1 MGKSE
6 NDIEGTIWDTVGRG
20 GTRWDTFDEINS
32 LTTAIKMEIQ
42 KRCKY
47 CGVQFIAHKMT
58 TLYCSPSCNDKDYRK
73 RIREG
78 QISKYLEQE
87 AATQQR
93 VTELDGKAFLTP
105 REAAKLLGIGKSSVY
120 RELASG
126 MIKAVQMKGKTLI
139 RRKDIEA
146 MFDKPAEYQPRTGKK
161 HEDREYYTLRQIVEK
176 FKCSR
181 KAVWNRCEK
190 FGIHK
195 VYRGRNT
202 FFDKALVDIHFAE
215 LLVEVN
221 LADYYTVAQLMEKY
235 SLSKQAVLSFVSRH
249 DIPRITQGRVV
260 YYSKLHVDTF
270 KGEREC
276 MDPNYYT
283 YEEAMQKY
291 GFSKDRVSYYVRT
304 YNIPSQKQG
313 RYTLIDREA
322 FDKTI
327 KERMETNS
335 LAKEL
340 ATRKKLDK
348 TLKIPDGFINVK
360 QIAEKYGVTEKSVQA
375 RTRENKIDKI
385 VVGHLNYYNES
396 DVDKLYNSDPEK
408 FDVPEGYISAEQVAE
423 RFQVTVAHVYNRTR
437 KEKVPKIII
446 KNFNFYELNAVE
458 QLFGNRLTPEDMTD
472 VDPSEWITGEEIEQL
487 YGMTE
492 VARRTFV
499 SRHKIPCK
507 KVHEIAYY
515 SKTEIEYERNPGL
528 RDKEKYYTVEQITE
542 KFGLP
547 REEMYAL
554 ARSKHIEKK
563 RDGRFVLF
571 LKEDVIK
578 AIHERNR

>member
-1 MGKSE
+1 
-6 NDIEGTIWDTVGRG
+6 
-20 GTRWDTFDEINS
+20 
-32 LTTAIKMEIQ
+32 MEIQ

-47 CGVQFIAHKMT
+47 CGVLFIAHKMT
-58 TLYCSPSCNDKDYRK
+58 TLYCSPSCNGKDYKRK
-73 RIREG
+73 IREA
-78 QISKYLEQE
+78 QVSEYLEQE
-87 AATQQR
+87 AATQPR
-93 VTELDGKAFLTP
+93 VTKLDGKAFLTP
-105 REAAKLLGIGKSSVY
+105 TEAGTLLGISRPTVY
-120 RELASG
+120 RRMMDG
-126 MIKAVQMKGKTLI
+126 TIKAVQMKGKTLI

-146 MFDKPAEYQPRTGKK
+146 MFDNPAEYQPRTGKK

-181 KAVWNRCEK
+181 KAVWHRCEK
-190 FGIHK
+190 FGIQK

-221 LADYYTVAQLMEKY
+221 LSDYYTVAQLMKKY
-235 SLSKQAVLSFVSRH
+235 SLSKQSVLSFVSRH

-260 YYSKLHVDTF
+260 YYSKVHVDSF

-276 MDPNYYT
+276 MDPNSYT
-283 YEEAMQKY
+283 YDEAMKKY
-291 GFSKDRVSYYVRT
+291 GFSKDQVNYYVRT
-304 YNIPSQKQG
+304 YNIPNHKQG

-340 ATRKKLDK
+340 ATRKKLEK
-348 TLKIPDGFINVK
+348 NVEIPEGYVTVK

-375 RTRENKIDKI
+375 KTRDNKLEKI
-385 VVGHLNYYNES
+385 VVGHFNYYKAS
-396 DVDKLYNSDPEK
+396 DVDRIYTSDPEK
-408 FDVPEGYISAEQVAE
+408 FDVPEGYISTEQIAQ
-423 RFQVTVAHVYNRTR
+423 RFQITVRHVQARTR
-437 KEKVPKIII
+437 KEKVPRITI
-446 KNFNFYELNAVE
+446 KNFNFYELKAVE
-458 QLFGNRLTPEDMTD
+458 QLFGNRETPADMTD
-472 VDPSEWITGEEIEQL
+472 VDPSEWITGEEIEQM

-507 KVHEIAYY
+507 KVHEITYY

-578 AIHERNR
+578 AIHERNQ